1 MRDIYEKIRGQLPVI
16 AAHLREGGGESGLCR
31 KLGVSRAELR
41 RCRRAHPDLE
51 ELWRANRCEVAER
64 VEAALLRRAT
74 GYEEADGKV
83 VPPDVR
89 AAVFWLKN
97 RRPDRWRDGANLKG
111 ACEASKVELTDE
123 EKSL

>member
-1 MRDIYEKIRGQLPVI
+1 MRDIYEKIRGQLPMI
-16 AAHLREGGGESGLCR
+16 AVHLREGGGESGLCR

-74 GYEEADGKV
+74 GYEEENGKI

-97 RRPDRWRDGANLKG
+97 RRPGRWRDGANAG
-111 ACEASKVELTDE
+111 EARETPNVELTDE
-123 EKSL
+123 ERSL

>member
-1 MRDIYEKIRGQLPVI
+1 MRDIYESIRGQLPMI
-16 AAHLREGGGESGLCR
+16 AVHLREGGGESGLCR

-41 RCRRAHPDLE
+41 RCRRAHPDLD
-51 ELWRANRCEVAER
+51 ELWRTNRCEVAER

-97 RRPDRWRDGANLKG
+97 RRPGRWRDGAHTG
-111 ACEASKVELTDE
+111 ERREASSVELTDE
-123 EKSL
+123 EKQL

>member
-1 MRDIYEKIRGQLPVI
+1 MRDIYEKIRGQLPMI
-16 AAHLREGGGESGLCR
+16 AVHLREGGGESGLCR

-51 ELWRANRCEVAER
+51 ELWRTNRCEVAER

-74 GYEEADGKV
+74 GYEEENGKM

-97 RRPDRWRDGANLKG
+97 RRPGRWRDGANPKEPR
-111 ACEASKVELTDE
+111 EAAEVELTDE